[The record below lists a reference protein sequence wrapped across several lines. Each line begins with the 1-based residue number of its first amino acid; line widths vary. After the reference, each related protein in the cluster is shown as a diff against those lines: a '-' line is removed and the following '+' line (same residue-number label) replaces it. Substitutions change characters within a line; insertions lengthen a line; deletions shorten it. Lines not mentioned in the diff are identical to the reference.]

1 MFKEC
6 HPQVTLKQ
14 AWAEFKK
21 KKKIKWLLDAI
32 LLLLLFKWAELQ
44 NCVVALS

>member
-14 AWAEFKK
+14 AWAELK